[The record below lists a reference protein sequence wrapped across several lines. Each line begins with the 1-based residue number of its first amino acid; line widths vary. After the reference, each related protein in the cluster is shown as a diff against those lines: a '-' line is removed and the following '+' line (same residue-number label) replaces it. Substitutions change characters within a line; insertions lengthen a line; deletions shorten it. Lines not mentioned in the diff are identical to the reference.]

1 MNAATTRRALPPPHV
16 VVAAPGL
23 AALSAD
29 VLARSRAL
37 ARLAALATRH
47 RDDDG
52 LEHALVAAVGIAT
65 PAATLMARGAGL
77 DAAAGGWLVADPV
90 TLVAGIDDVLVA
102 ARVADFDATDA
113 TALAA
118 RLTAHFADDGIA
130 FVAAHP
136 ARWYARLAAPAR
148 LTAPAT
154 DAAVGHS
161 LRALRVA
168 GDDARD
174 FERRGNEIQMLL
186 HAAPENAA
194 RESRGLAPGNGLWLW
209 NAVAAAPRD
218 AVRVVA
224 IAAHDGDLARGM
236 ARVTGGVARDID
248 SPQASFAAALGAAHD
263 GEATHV
269 VVALP
274 DAADSTLD
282 TLDARWLAP
291 AVDALRDGRARAL
304 TLAADGRGTHVFAA
318 APPRGW
324 RRLAARWRSARF
336 AIDG

>member
-1 MNAATTRRALPPPHV
+1 
-16 VVAAPGL
+16 
-23 AALSAD
+23 
-29 VLARSRAL
+29 
-37 ARLAALATRH
+37 
-47 RDDDG
+47 
-52 LEHALVAAVGIAT
+52 
-65 PAATLMARGAGL
+65 
-77 DAAAGGWLVADPV
+77 
-90 TLVAGIDDVLVA
+90 
-102 ARVADFDATDA
+102 
-113 TALAA
+113 
-118 RLTAHFADDGIA
+118 
-130 FVAAHP
+130 
-136 ARWYARLAAPAR
+136 
-148 LTAPAT
+148 
-154 DAAVGHS
+154 
-161 LRALRVA
+161 
-168 GDDARD
+168 
-174 FERRGNEIQMLL
+174 
-186 HAAPENAA
+186 
-194 RESRGLAPGNGLWLW
+194 
-209 NAVAAAPRD
+209 
-218 AVRVVA
+218 
-224 IAAHDGDLARGM
+224 M